1 MKKHI
6 LAVDESRAIRFLIQ
20 TIFKSNYRV
29 TTAPDGLS
37 AMYFLSQ
44 GNNPDIIIVDPE
56 LPDMPNWE
64 LVKNLQS
71 SGLYGDIPVVVL
83 TNGISEE
90 IKDKCEKYGIKVSF
104 VKPFN
109 PVRLA
114 EEVKQILAAASISEM
129 AKN

>member
-1 MKKHI
+1 
-6 LAVDESRAIRFLIQ
+6 
-20 TIFKSNYRV
+20 
-29 TTAPDGLS
+29 
-37 AMYFLSQ
+37 
-44 GNNPDIIIVDPE
+44 
-56 LPDMPNWE
+56 
-64 LVKNLQS
+64 
-71 SGLYGDIPVVVL
+71 VL

>member
-6 LAVDESRAIRFLIQ
+6 LAVDDSRAIRFLIQ
-20 TIFKSNYRV
+20 TIFKNDFRV

-37 AMYFLSQ
+37 AMYFLSK

-71 SGLYGDIPVVVL
+71 SGIYGDIPVVVL
-83 TNGISEE
+83 TNGEAE
-90 IKDKCEKYGIKVSF
+90 DVKAKCIKYGIRVYF

-114 EEVKQILAAASISEM
+114 EEVEQILSVP
-129 AKN
+129 AKSRRATV

>member
-6 LAVDESRAIRFLIQ
+6 LAVDDSRAIRFLLQ
-20 TIFKSNYRV
+20 TIFKADYRI

-37 AMYFLSQ
+37 AMYFLNK
-44 GNNPDIIIVDPE
+44 GNNPDVIIVDPE

-71 SGLYGDIPVVVL
+71 SGLYGEIPVVVL
-83 TNGISEE
+83 TNGDHEE
-90 IKDKCEKYGIKVSF
+90 VKTKCLKYGIKVF
-104 VKPFN
+104 FTKPFN

-114 EEVKQILAAASISEM
+114 EDIEQLLAVPLKPAMASM
-129 AKN
+129 

>member
-20 TIFKSNYRV
+20 TIFKSSCRV

-37 AMYFLSQ
+37 AMYFLSK
-44 GNNPDIIIVDPE
+44 GNNPDIIIIDPE

-83 TNGISEE
+83 TNGNAEE
-90 IKDKCEKYGIKVSF
+90 VKTKCDKYGVKVF
-104 VKPFN
+104 FIKPFN

-114 EEVKQILAAASISEM
+114 EEVKQILANTSRNEL
-129 AKN
+129 AKF

>member
-20 TIFKSNYRV
+20 TIFKSSCRV

-37 AMYFLSQ
+37 AMYFLSK
-44 GNNPDIIIVDPE
+44 GNNPDIIIIDPE

-71 SGLYGDIPVVVL
+71 SGLYGEIPVVVL
-83 TNGISEE
+83 TNGNADEV
-90 IKDKCEKYGIKVSF
+90 KTKCDKYGIKVFF

-114 EEVKQILAAASISEM
+114 EEVKQILANASRNEL
-129 AKN
+129 AKF